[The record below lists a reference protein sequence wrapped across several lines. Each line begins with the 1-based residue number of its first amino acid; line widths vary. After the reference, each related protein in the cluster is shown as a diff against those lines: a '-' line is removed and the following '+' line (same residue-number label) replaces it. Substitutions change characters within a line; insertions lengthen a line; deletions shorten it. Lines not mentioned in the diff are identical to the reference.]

1 MDEEKLI
8 KTIKEVDRA
17 EKYFRLL
24 YGDLEEMK
32 LAEECFKIIRN
43 NSKELRK
50 LTNEKT
56 LEFVQDVIILNK
68 DKRLVK
74 EIDVALSKLEKLIDS
89 LEQ

>member
-43 NSKELRK
+43 NSKELQK
-50 LTNEKT
+50 LANEKT
-56 LEFVQDVIILNK
+56 LKFVQDVIILNK

-74 EIDVALSKLEKLIDS
+74 EIDIALSKLEKLMDD
-89 LEQ
+89 LE